1 MKYMQK
7 IVQAEFFQGLLK
19 RLFLAVV
26 VFVVGTVLI
35 HFLIKSLQKILFKG
49 SKNQKKKTMFTV
61 ISSFTKYLIYF
72 FTLMIILEIF
82 GISTSSIIAVAGVG
96 SVALGLG
103 AQALVEDM
111 ISGLFILTEDQYNV
125 EDVVEVAGYVGTVEE
140 MSLRTTTLRT
150 SKGELCIIPNGEIRA
165 VKNYSRDY
173 LKARVDLPIPYEKDT
188 KEVMNIVREGLE
200 DFKKQE
206 GILEEPE
213 VLGIMDYDDS
223 AVILRVQIK
232 CIPSKKWSLER
243 ELRICLKEI
252 MDENGIDIPYETS
265 AVYLLKD

>member
-1 MKYMQK
+1 MRYIEK
-7 IVQAEFFQGLLK
+7 IIQVELVQGLLK
-19 RLFLAVV
+19 RLVMASI
-26 VFVVGTVLI
+26 VFVLGTVLI

-49 SKNQKKKTMFTV
+49 SKNQKRKTMFTV

-82 GISTSSIIAVAGVG
+82 GISTNSIIAVAGVG

-125 EDVVEVAGYVGTVEE
+125 EDVVEIAGYVGTVEE

-150 SKGELCIIPNGEIRA
+150 SKGEVCIIPNGEIRA

-173 LKARVDLPIPYEKDT
+173 LKARVNLPIPYEVDT
-188 KEVMNIVREGLE
+188 QEVMGIVREGLH
-200 DFKKQE
+200 DFKNRK
-206 GILEEPE
+206 GVLEDPE
-213 VLGIMDYDDS
+213 VLGIMEYDDS

-232 CIPSKKWSLER
+232 CIPSEKWSLER
-243 ELRICLKEI
+243 ELRMRLKEI
-252 MDENGIDIPYETS
+252 LDTNNIDIPYETS
-265 AVYLLKD
+265 AVHVIKD